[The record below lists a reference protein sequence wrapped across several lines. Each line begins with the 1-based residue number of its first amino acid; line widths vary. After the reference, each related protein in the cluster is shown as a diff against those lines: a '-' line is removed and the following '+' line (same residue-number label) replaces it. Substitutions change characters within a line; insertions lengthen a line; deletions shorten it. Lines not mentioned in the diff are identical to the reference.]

1 MTMKLESV
9 LDMAPSL
16 QTWYDEEISV
26 LVMDEKEVLAFYPHP
41 NLDFGFHAGQPTD
54 MYQSTISYRAIK
66 TKERQVSYVSIDES
80 QFKIPYVAI
89 SSPIMD
95 GNVFQ
100 GVLTIIFSS
109 EKFDTLL
116 MVGEELLSA
125 VEELYASSE
134 NLSAQSE
141 ELAATAKSMEMM
153 TGQVTNEVENVTNIT
168 TAIKRISQQSNI
180 LGINASIES
189 ARAGEHGRGFA
200 VVADEVRKLA
210 EGTKGSAVEIEE
222 DLLRVHKSI
231 KELVYS
237 VNQLAVVSDHQA
249 NGVVELTKAL
259 NQISNM
265 AEKLVEMGKRK

>member
-9 LDMAPSL
+9 LDMAPGL

-41 NLDFGFHAGQPTD
+41 NLDFGFQAGQPTD